1 MRLLI
6 KQKVFSLTE
15 SFNVYDENE
24 NVKYTVK
31 GEFFSLGKKLHV
43 YDASGNELGMIR
55 QKLLTF
61 FPMFMIDIGGREVG
75 TISKGFSFFRDNYTA
90 LCLLPRDNYQ
100 VDYKGWDVRGDWFD
114 WDYEVYRGDYK
125 VLDIQTKLLSWGD
138 TYIVDVKSNED
149 ELAALMLVL
158 AIDAVNDAKR
168 AANSSSYSS

>member
-6 KQKVFSLTE
+6 KQKVFSLTD

-24 NVKYTVK
+24 NIKYTVK

-43 YDASGNELGMIR
+43 YDASGNELGMVR
-55 QKLLTF
+55 QKILTLL
-61 FPMFMIDIGGREVG
+61 PMFFIEINGVEVG
-75 TISKGFSFFRDNYTA
+75 TISKGFSFFKDNYE
-90 LCLLPRDNYQ
+90 

-138 TYIVDVKSNED
+138 TYIVDVKNNED

-168 AANSSSYSS
+168 ASSSASSSS